1 MSLQTLE
8 TKAELAEL
16 VTTFANLA
24 DEDRISEQMSLFTPD
39 AQVQIWIGD
48 NLLFDVSGTDTIET
62 TFTEGTAAV
71 KRSFHMLGQQAFS
84 IDGETAEGVVY
95 CQVALVSDE
104 DGAEVVQDSSIR
116 YSDTYVRRDGRWLI
130 SSRTSRFTITDK
142 RVLGS

>member
-1 MSLQTLE
+1 M
-8 TKAELAEL
+8 
-16 VTTFANLA
+16 
-24 DEDRISEQMSLFTPD
+24 
-39 AQVQIWIGD
+39 
-48 NLLFDVSGTDTIET
+48 
-62 TFTEGTAAV
+62 

-104 DGAEVVQDSSIR
+104 DGAEVVLDSSIR